1 MTGKR
6 IVWRDRSQKRV
17 RQRRRQQGCKFVV
30 LRLEQSD
37 APPANPRPTERLAE
51 GLRPALN
58 LAAAARVD
66 EGGGGES
73 RTIKETVD

>member
-30 LRLEQSD
+30 PGLEQSD
-37 APPANPRPTERLAE
+37 APPANSPLTERLAE
-51 GLRPALN
+51 GLRPALS
-58 LAAAARVD
+58 LVARVD

-73 RTIKETVD
+73 RTIKETGD